1 MGLDQYGV
9 VRLPNK
15 GHINEPII
23 FISWRKHN
31 RLHGWMENL
40 YRSRGGED
48 VFNTET
54 ELSLSLDDL
63 DALEQDIVQGE
74 LPETKGFFFGGDSY
88 EHYAHPQHGDRRIDM
103 EFLKKARNCIAHGG
117 EISYTSWW

>member
-9 VRLPNK
+9 VRFPNK

-63 DALEQDIVQGE
+63 DYLERDIVQGG
-74 LPETKGFFFGGDSY
+74 LPETRGFFFGGDSY
-88 EHYAHPQHGDRRIDM
+88 EHYAHPEYGDRRKDM

-117 EISYTSWW
+117 EIRYTSWW

>member
-9 VRLPNK
+9 VRFPNK

-63 DALEQDIVQGE
+63 DYLERDIVQGG
-74 LPETKGFFFGGDSY
+74 LPETRGFFFGGDSY
-88 EHYAHPQHGDRRIDM
+88 EHYAHPEYVDRRKDM
-103 EFLKKARNCIAHGG
+103 DFLKKARNCIAHGG